1 MSKTAL
7 LLVDIQNDY
16 FPAGDWALHGMEQA
30 AENAASLLAAARE
43 AGQMVVHIRHENPS
57 PEAPFFRAGSH
68 GADIHSAVTPT
79 TGEPVLTK
87 ARPNSFV
94 DTGLLEL
101 LQEAGIEALTLC
113 GAMSQMCIDATARA
127 ARDLG
132 FDVTVVEDACAARA
146 MVFGGVE
153 LSAQQVHAAFMAP
166 LAMSYARIVSTAE
179 VLKA

>member
-16 FPAGDWALHGMEQA
+16 FPGGDWELHAMEQA

-57 PEAPFFRAGSH
+57 AEAPFFRPGSR
-68 GADIHSAVTPT
+68 GAEIHSAVAPT
-79 TGEPVLTK
+79 ADEPVLTK
-87 ARPNSFV
+87 ARPNSFLN
-94 DTGLLEL
+94 TGLSDL

-127 ARDLG
+127 GRDLG
-132 FDVTVVEDACAARA
+132 FDITLAEDACAARA
-146 MVFGGVE
+146 MAFGGVE

-166 LAMSYARIVSTAE
+166 LAMSYARVVSTAE
-179 VLKA
+179 LLKN

>member
-16 FPAGDWALHGMEQA
+16 FPGGDWALHGMEQA
-30 AENAASLLAAARE
+30 AENAASLLASARE

-57 PEAPFFRAGSH
+57 PEAPFFRAGSR
-68 GADIHSAVTPT
+68 GADIHSVVTPT
-79 TGEPVLTK
+79 TDEPVLTK

-94 DTGLLEL
+94 DTGLLDL

-132 FDVTVVEDACAARA
+132 FDVTVVEDACAARST
-146 MVFGGVE
+146 VFGGVE

-166 LAMSYARIVSTAE
+166 LAMSYARVVSTAE